1 MVRIVGRKI
10 VILEQV
16 HFATDQDVILPESFP
31 LLDDVARVLLAHP
44 EIVQLLVEGHTD
56 IRASDA
62 YNMDLSQRRAASV
75 MRFLVSRNV
84 APSRLRAE
92 GFGRRRPLAPNT
104 TEAGMAQNRRVEFT
118 IERLGSVTRP
128 LAGAEGA
135 PSLPGPDAVLPKKNM
150 LPTEVLPKVETERS
164 VLPHAPGPG
173 SKKVL
178 PTIAPAGTPVPIGP
192 QPEKPP
198 VPPQD
203 PPQKPVEPAP

>member
-31 LLDDVARVLLAHP
+31 LLDDVARVMLAHP
-44 EIVQLLVEGHTD
+44 EIAQVLVEGHTD

-62 YNMDLSQRRAASV
+62 YNMDLSHRRAGSV
-75 MRFLVSRNV
+75 MRFLVSRGV

-118 IERLGSVTRP
+118 IERFGTVTRP
-128 LAGAEGA
+128 LAGAEGP
-135 PSLPGPDAVLPKKNM
+135 PSLPGPDVLLPKKNQ
-150 LPTEVLPKVETERS
+150 LPTQVLPKVETEQS
-164 VLPHAPGPG
+164 VLPHAAPG
-173 SKKVL
+173 KKVL

-198 VPPQD
+198 QPNP
-203 PPQKPVEPAP
+203 